1 MRETHFIDKDPDI
14 YNALTELQKRN
25 VQSMNED
32 QVMKFI
38 EEFEFKWY
46 LVDTDGYSSC
56 MHRATRLG
64 YNQFIHPDN
73 FDESCVLKP
82 DNVDIMAIRGIKNRM
97 INFLIELNN
106 HVQINIKTNANEDEV
121 SIKKRINNI
130 ILQIED
136 GFENVR
142 RHLISFERVVS
153 PTAMPQISVY
163 TDPSTMDDEEVEKST
178 ALQKCIML
186 SLKEAKASGY
196 RRYKGQCCEEV
207 KTVD

>member
-73 FDESCVLKP
+73 FDDYAALMGRPVQVEDTSFAANSALSRAVTIASTPCAFSCSSEACSSTPLVPGHGVSTKAP
-82 DNVDIMAIRGIKNRM
+82 VSKSNC
-97 INFLIELNN
+97 
-106 HVQINIKTNANEDEV
+106 HV
-121 SIKKRINNI
+121 
-130 ILQIED
+130 
-136 GFENVR
+136 G
-142 RHLISFERVVS
+142 
-153 PTAMPQISVY
+153 
-163 TDPSTMDDEEVEKST
+163 
-178 ALQKCIML
+178 
-186 SLKEAKASGY
+186 
-196 RRYKGQCCEEV
+196 
-207 KTVD
+207 